1 MFMTFEVTEPVL
13 IIGLGGVGSK
23 LALELK
29 EVVNADCL
37 CISNDK
43 KDLNYDNSI
52 EVSTKSIINPTIQL
66 IRGCAGEQ
74 TDKIIKHVTNY
85 ETIII
90 MANLAGK
97 AGTALSPTVSS
108 ICKEQNKN
116 VLSFAI
122 MPFKFE
128 KDMIFQSGISL
139 KRLRTNSDCTIII
152 DNDALLDSNPD
163 LTPEKCY
170 EITNKAIHCL
180 TTSLKTSSISDD
192 MNIMSTSKTE
202 EDLETSLKDSMRMLY
217 EDAAPSSIKR
227 SMLYVY
233 GGSKIPVGVINS
245 ISNIVGGIFE
255 EDNTHVD
262 MSSSENTNVVMLSA
276 IQGETRFDKY
286 DPLGII
292 AHDKT
297 IDFDEPECSIKCE
310 LDIPQLE

>member
-1 MFMTFEVTEPVL
+1 MESINDISE
-13 IIGLGGVGSK
+13 S
-23 LALELK
+23 
-29 EVVNADCL
+29 
-37 CISNDK
+37 ISNYK
-43 KDLNYDNSI
+43 
-52 EVSTKSIINPTIQL
+52 
-66 IRGCAGEQ
+66 
-74 TDKIIKHVTNY
+74 
-85 ETIII
+85 TIII

-97 AGTALSPTVSS
+97 AGAAISPVVSS

-128 KDMIFQSGISL
+128 KDRIFQSGISL
-139 KRLRTNSDCTIII
+139 KRLRANSDCTIII

-202 EDLETSLKDSMRMLY
+202 EDLEISLKDSMRMLY

-262 MSSSENTNVVMLSA
+262 MSSSDNTNVVMLSA

-292 AHDKT
+292 SHDKT
-297 IDFDEPECSIKCE
+297 IDFDEPECSINCE

>member
-1 MFMTFEVTEPVL
+1 MTFEVTEPVL
-13 IIGLGGVGSK
+13 VIGLGGVGSK

-29 EVVNADCL
+29 EMVNADCL

-97 AGTALSPTVSS
+97 AGAALSPTVSS

>member
-97 AGTALSPTVSS
+97 AGAALSPTVSS

>member
-1 MFMTFEVTEPVL
+1 MTFEVTEPVL

-97 AGTALSPTVSS
+97 AGAALSPTVSS

-255 EDNTHVD
+255 ED
-262 MSSSENTNVVMLSA
+262 SST
-276 IQGETRFDKY
+276 K
-286 DPLGII
+286 
-292 AHDKT
+292 
-297 IDFDEPECSIKCE
+297 
-310 LDIPQLE
+310 

>member
-1 MFMTFEVTEPVL
+1 MTFEVTEPVL
-13 IIGLGGVGSK
+13 VIGLGGVGSK

-52 EVSTKSIINPTIQL
+52 EISTKSIINPTIQL

-97 AGTALSPTVSS
+97 AGAALSPTVSS

-128 KDMIFQSGISL
+128 KDRIFQSGISL

-180 TTSLKTSSISDD
+180 TTSLKSSSISDD

>member
-1 MFMTFEVTEPVL
+1 MYMTFEMAEPVL
-13 IIGLGGVGSK
+13 VIGLGGVGSK
-23 LALELK
+23 LAREFK
-29 EVVNADCL
+29 EVMNSDCL
-37 CISNDK
+37 CISNDR
-43 KDLNYDNSI
+43 KDLNDDNSI
-52 EVSTKSIINPTIQL
+52 EISTKAIINPTIQL
-66 IRGCAGEQ
+66 IRGCASEH
-74 TDKIIKHVTNY
+74 TDEIAKCVSNY
-85 ETIII
+85 ETIIL

-97 AGTALSPTVSS
+97 AGAALSPIVSS
-108 ICKEQNKN
+108 VCKEQSKN

-122 MPFKFE
+122 MPFKFQ
-128 KDMIFQSGISL
+128 KDRIFQSGISL

-152 DNDALLDSNPD
+152 DNDALLDSNPE

-180 TTSLKTSSISDD
+180 TTSLKSSSLTDD
-192 MNIMSTSKTE
+192 MNIMSTSKNV

-286 DPLGII
+286 DPLGMIS
-292 AHDKT
+292 HDKT
-297 IDFDEPECSIKCE
+297 IDWDEPECSIECG
-310 LDIPQLE
+310 LDIPQIE

>member
-1 MFMTFEVTEPVL
+1 MTFEVTEPVL
-13 IIGLGGVGSK
+13 VIGLGGVGSK

-52 EVSTKSIINPTIQL
+52 EISTKSIINPTIQL

-97 AGTALSPTVSS
+97 AGAALSPTVSS